1 MMFIIQYTLAEE
13 EYDKWITEEY
23 HALNNALFAYEA
35 YYEDEKYD
43 QVRLMMVMQ
52 SVYK

>member
-1 MMFIIQYTLAEE
+1 MFIIQYTLSSEE
-13 EYDKWITEEY
+13 CEKWITEEY

-35 YYEDEKYD
+35 YREDEKYD